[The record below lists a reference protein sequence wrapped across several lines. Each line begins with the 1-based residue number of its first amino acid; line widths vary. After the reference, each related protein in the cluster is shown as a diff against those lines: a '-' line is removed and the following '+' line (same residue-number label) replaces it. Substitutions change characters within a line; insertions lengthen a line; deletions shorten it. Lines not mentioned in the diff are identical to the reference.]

1 MVSIGMV
8 QSSGFRFFR
17 GLDVFSRDVLVT
29 KVCISVSI
37 IPTCDACRTS
47 MNTTIG
53 TSYVGLES
61 GTSFR
66 VKGLGPSTLHPEP
79 TQKPKP

>member
-1 MVSIGMV
+1 MV
-8 QSSGFRFFR
+8 QSSGFRFFW
-17 GLDVFSRDVLVT
+17 GLDVFSRDVLLT
-29 KVCISVSI
+29 KVCMSVSI

-47 MNTTIG
+47 MNTTSTIG

-61 GTSFR
+61 GISFR

-79 TQKPKP
+79 TQNPKP